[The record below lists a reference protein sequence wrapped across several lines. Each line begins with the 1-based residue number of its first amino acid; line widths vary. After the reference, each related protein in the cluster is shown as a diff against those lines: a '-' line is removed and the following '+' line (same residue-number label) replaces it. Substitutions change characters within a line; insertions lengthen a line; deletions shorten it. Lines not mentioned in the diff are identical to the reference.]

1 MAGLVPLGTGSP
13 LSPHDLSV
21 GHSYYRPSV
30 GWPSFASPTI
40 AIALAPRLS
49 LPDTR
54 STLAISIP
62 SSMLAPAS
70 LYITKHPHFKKPR
83 KWPTFPDSCSEPEK
97 PHFAILSCIYLK
109 RKCSKWRFPQENAI
123 CADLKR
129 ATVNPK

>member
-83 KWPTFPDSCSEPEK
+83 KWPTFPDSCSEPSIGLERIRLWTRVK
-97 PHFAILSCIYLK
+97 S
-109 RKCSKWRFPQENAI
+109 WRWEAVME
-123 CADLKR
+123 D
-129 ATVNPK
+129 T